1 MDYKLNVMSEGDKL
15 YGVPFDSG
23 VAALFY
29 RTDLI
34 EQAGY
39 KKEDM
44 KDLTW
49 EKYIEIGKA
58 VKAKTGKAML
68 TIDPSDLNQL
78 RIMMQSAGS
87 WYVKEDGKTVN
98 IEGNEALKQAVNYIQ
113 TIS

>member
-1 MDYKLNVMSEGDKL
+1 MVYL
-15 YGVPFDSG
+15 FDSG

-44 KDLTW
+44 QNITW

-68 TIDPSDLNQL
+68 TIDPNDLNN
-78 RIMMQSAGS
+78 
-87 WYVKEDGKTVN
+87 KNHD
-98 IEGNEALKQAVNYIQ
+98 AVCRSMVCKRGWKNCKF
-113 TIS
+113 SR

>member
-1 MDYKLNVMSEGDKL
+1 MKIIRSKNFLTAYGDAFQDVSSKIQASNFMDYKAQAASKNGKL

-23 VAALFY
+23 VTALFY

-44 KDLTW
+44 NNLTW

-68 TIDPSDLNQL
+68 TL
-78 RIMMQSAGS
+78 RS
-87 WYVKEDGKTVN
+87 K
-98 IEGNEALKQAVNYIQ
+98 
-113 TIS
+113 